1 MEEVQQ
7 LIINYELLDSSS
19 NYSEKKEVVPLRRL
33 VAIEKERIFR
43 VLGFTTIEALEML
56 GDSTGT
62 VQRSLRKTLK
72 LLSIL
77 LPPSVV

>member
-1 MEEVQQ
+1 MQQ
-7 LIINYELLDSSS
+7 LIINYERLDSSS

-33 VAIEKERIFR
+33 VSIEKERIFR